1 MKNTQGIVLVTV
13 MTFLLVLTLLA
24 IGALDAS
31 VLAIKQSAQQW
42 QFWQARQ
49 AAISANKRQ
58 HHAIEGGQS
67 LKCSVPFSINDHYWQ
82 RDPAFWRSQPACI
95 THDVTTSSYSV
106 VEKLPDSLC
115 QAISDNQNIELALYR
130 ITTFAQATNAA
141 QFLVQSIVTQ
151 KTSPQKACHN
161 PEARVSLGLQ
171 SWRME

>member
-42 QFWQARQ
+42 QFWHARQ

-58 HHAIEGGQS
+58 NHAVERGQS
-67 LKCSVPFSINDHYWQ
+67 LKCSVSFSINDHYWQ
-82 RDPAFWRSQPACI
+82 RDPTFWLSQPACI
-95 THDVTTSSYSV
+95 TRDATISSYSV
-106 VEKLPDSLC
+106 VEKLPDTLC
-115 QAISDNQNIELALYR
+115 QINANNQTIEFAFYR
-130 ITTFAQATNAA
+130 ITTFTQSTHAA
-141 QFLVQSIVTQ
+141 QFLVQSIITQSAISQ
-151 KTSPQKACHN
+151 KTCHN